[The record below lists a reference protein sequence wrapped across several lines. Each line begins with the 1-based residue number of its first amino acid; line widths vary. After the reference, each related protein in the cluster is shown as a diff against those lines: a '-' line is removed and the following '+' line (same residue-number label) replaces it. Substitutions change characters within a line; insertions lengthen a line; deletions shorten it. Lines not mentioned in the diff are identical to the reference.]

1 MYPKVSVIV
10 PVYNVEKYIGICI
23 DSLLGQT
30 LKDLE
35 IILVND
41 ASPDQSID
49 ILRSYEKQYPDRI
62 VVIDSRENKRQG
74 GARNLGICKAQG
86 EFIGFVDGDDFV
98 RSDMYEVLLNKMQE
112 TCADFVCIKA
122 ARVGEGADNTS
133 TDLKDISPYIV
144 WNDEL
149 WEANNKEL
157 TDTDREKLMVYGTGG
172 VWSKLYKRDWI
183 LQNNLFFPENTA
195 YEDNY
200 WDTMMCLY
208 VKKYFLID
216 QVMYYYRTNPE
227 STMNKKGLYHLDRI
241 SIEEKLSS
249 DMTEKGEG
257 VRYHNGLEYIC
268 AVRYFSS
275 TFYLLAGKVDSM
287 PWEYVKRQKKFLKTN
302 YPDFK
307 NNIYLKKLPVK
318 ARLRVIFSYDFPHIC
333 YFKVKSYMMA
343 LQLYHLLR
351 RR

>member
-74 GARNLGICKAQG
+74 GARNLGIRKAQG

-98 RSDMYEVLLNKMQE
+98 RNDMYEVLLNKIQE
-112 TCADFVCIKA
+112 TCADFVCIQA
-122 ARVGEGADNTS
+122 ARVGEDADNTS
-133 TDLKDISPYIV
+133 TDLEDISPYVI
-144 WNDEL
+144 WNEEL
-149 WEANNKEL
+149 WKANNKEL
-157 TDTDREKLMVYGTGG
+157 TDIDREKLMVYGTGG

-208 VKKYFLID
+208 VKW
-216 QVMYYYRTNPE
+216 
-227 STMNKKGLYHLDRI
+227 
-241 SIEEKLSS
+241 
-249 DMTEKGEG
+249 
-257 VRYHNGLEYIC
+257 
-268 AVRYFSS
+268 A
-275 TFYLLAGKVDSM
+275 
-287 PWEYVKRQKKFLKTN
+287 
-302 YPDFK
+302 
-307 NNIYLKKLPVK
+307 
-318 ARLRVIFSYDFPHIC
+318 
-333 YFKVKSYMMA
+333 
-343 LQLYHLLR
+343 
-351 RR
+351 